1 MLIVDM
7 FLIILEIDDE
17 AIKSYQ
23 ICMHPM
29 AATPSH
35 QARAGQ
41 SHGDGSL
48 TAWSSWPSPGRS
60 PAGYFRFPLGPEV
73 AEFFEKNGFLVL
85 EDALSLNEVRDLNQ
99 DAAKICRGGYGAV
112 RGLTPAQSDESDDEV
127 LARYLCLHF
136 PHKLSPLMRAALA
149 HPGQVEVLTRLIGP
163 NVKAMQS
170 MLFIKSAG
178 KPGQAWHQDEF
189 FIPTRDRSLTGGWM
203 ALDDATVENGCLWVI
218 PGSHRPA
225 VIWPD
230 RRHDDRRFDCTGE
243 AIFPF
248 RDEDA
253 VPVEVKAGSIV
264 FFNGYLLHRSLPN
277 RARSGYRR
285 VLVNHY
291 MSAESLLPWHPPGP
305 GEKMGTL
312 DYRDIVLVAGTDPYA
327 HRGTVNIAEA
337 HVRPSGE
344 GGCGDPKLNRRT
356 DVAREAPQMG
366 A

>member
-1 MLIVDM
+1 MDVDA
-7 FLIILEIDDE
+7 ISNYEIF
-17 AIKSYQ
+17 
-23 ICMHPM
+23 MNTTT
-29 AATPSH
+29 ATPSH

-41 SHGDGSL
+41 SHIDEPL
-48 TAWSSWPSPGRS
+48 TAWSSWPAPDIS
-60 PAGYFRFPLGPEV
+60 PAGYFRSPLGPEA
-73 AEFFEKNGFLVL
+73 AEFYEENGFLVL
-85 EDALSLNEVRDLNQ
+85 EDAISPDEIRDLHH
-99 DAAKICRGGYGAV
+99 DAAKICRGEYGAV
-112 RGLTPAQSDESDDEV
+112 SGLTPAQLGESDDEV
-127 LARYLCLHF
+127 LSRYLCLHF

-149 HPGQVEVLTRLIGP
+149 HPGQVEVLTRIIGP

-230 RRHDDRRFDCTGE
+230 RAHDDRRFDCTGE

-248 RDEDA
+248 RDEEA

-312 DYRDIVLVAGTDPYA
+312 DYRDVVLIAGADPYA
-327 HRGTVNIAEA
+327 HSGIEDIARA
-337 HVRPSGE
+337 HVRASGE

-356 DVAREAPQMG
+356 DVAMGAPQMG